1 MTNAL
6 TNAAL
11 RAGAVMNDAIESS
24 FEDHELLV
32 IDMRE
37 DLILAYDALIKVLSG
52 ILGVDARKLIQRT
65 SEAEIETSR
74 AILRA
79 QGVKF

>member
-6 TNAAL
+6 TYAAL
-11 RAGAVMNDAIESS
+11 RAGAVINDAIESS
-24 FEDHELLV
+24 FEVHELLV

-37 DLILAYDALIKVLSG
+37 ELVEAYEVLCKVLSG
-52 ILGVDARKLIQRT
+52 VLGVDAHKLIQRMNT
-65 SEAEIETSR
+65 AEVEASR

-79 QGVKF
+79 QGVVL

>member
-1 MTNAL
+1 MSNAL
-6 TNAAL
+6 THAAL
-11 RAGAVMNDAIESS
+11 RAGTVMNDAIESS

-37 DLILAYDALIKVLSG
+37 DLIIAYDALCKVLSG
-52 ILGVDARKLIQRT
+52 VLGVDAHKLIQRMST
-65 SEAEIETSR
+65 AEVEASR

-79 QGVKF
+79 QGVVL